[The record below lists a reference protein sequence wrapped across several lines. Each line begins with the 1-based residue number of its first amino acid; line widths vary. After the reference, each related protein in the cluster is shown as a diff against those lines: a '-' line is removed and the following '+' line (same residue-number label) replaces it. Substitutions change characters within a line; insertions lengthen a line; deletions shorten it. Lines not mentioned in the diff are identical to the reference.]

1 MSGGTSEGP
10 GTAVGGRP
18 PGAAATPAG
27 AGSRLLFGTTSYV
40 LPDHLL
46 PNVRLLAPLV
56 DDIEL
61 VLFEGEQ
68 GNLPT
73 PAQVA
78 EMRRLADDSGSGF
91 TVHLPLDTGI
101 GDPEPRRRRR
111 AQDTCLRVMDLT
123 RPLGPHAFVL
133 HPELPVAYLPASL
146 GERPPRVDSLA
157 AVEGE
162 RWIEAL
168 GESAGRLRRAAGGSP
183 LALENL
189 QFPFAWLEPI
199 LSAHDLAVTMDVG
212 HLMLR
217 GESVPDHLGRYGT
230 RLAVVHLHGLRD
242 GIDHQ
247 DLGAFPKHELEAI
260 LLAISEAG
268 APGPVVVTLEVFGP
282 ETTSASLETLA
293 AVLDDGQSNRMDHAA
308 RAVRAAA
315 AGCQREADASS

>member
-1 MSGGTSEGP
+1 MSGCTP
-10 GTAVGGRP
+10 G
-18 PGAAATPAG
+18 G
-27 AGSRLLFGTTSYV
+27 AGTRLMFGTTSYV
-40 LPDHLL
+40 LPDQLL

-73 PAQVA
+73 PAEVA

-101 GDPEPRRRRR
+101 GEPEPSRRRM
-111 AQDTCLRVMDLT
+111 AQETCLRLMDLT

-133 HPELPVAYLPASL
+133 HPELPVAHLPAWV
-146 GERPPRVDSLA
+146 GERPPRVDALPA
-157 AVEGE
+157 AERE
-162 RWIEAL
+162 RWLEAL
-168 GESAGRLRRAAGGSP
+168 GESAGRLGEAAGRSP

-189 QFPFAWLEPI
+189 QFPFAWLDPV
-199 LSAHDLAVTMDVG
+199 LLTHDLAVTMDVG

-217 GESVPDHLGRYGT
+217 GESVPDHLARYGT

-242 GIDHQ
+242 GVDHQ
-247 DLGAFPKHELEAI
+247 DLGAFPKSELEAI
-260 LLAISEAG
+260 LHDISEAG

-282 ETTSASLETLA
+282 ESTPASLEALA
-293 AVLDDGQSNRMDHAA
+293 AVLDDGQGSRMARAA

-315 AGCQREADASS
+315 GTATNDFLV